1 MRSRLLPIVCAVFLV
16 IAMTVQFFVSYS
28 REKADLMQQ
37 MEYKMELAQKDFIFE
52 MYDMHEAT
60 DEITHYFPEFD
71 DNKDKIEFIKEISK
85 TDFRLCIVAISPS
98 FPSVLQSRGNGVAR
112 LLFG

>member
-60 DEITHYFPEFD
+60 DEIMHYFPEFND
-71 DNKDKIEFIKEISK
+71 DRDEIYASAVNVQV
-85 TDFRLCIVAISPS
+85 DPLSISTYTSPLAS
-98 FPSVLQSRGNGVAR
+98 SELMDPVKVD
-112 LLFG
+112 